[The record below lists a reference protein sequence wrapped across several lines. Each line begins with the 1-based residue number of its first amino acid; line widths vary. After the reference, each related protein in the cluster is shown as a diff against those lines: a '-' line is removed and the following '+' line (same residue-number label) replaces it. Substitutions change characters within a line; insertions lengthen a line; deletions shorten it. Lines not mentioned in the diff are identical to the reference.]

1 MMIKQVFKMMK
12 KSEGLIPK
20 ISKEYVPHGCF
31 EIVRS
36 VIKQN
41 IFAPIWVS
49 GLSGNGKTFG
59 VEQACAHEKRELI
72 IINISNDTS
81 EEDLIGSY
89 VLKDGDMIWS
99 DGPVLTAMRLGAVLC
114 LDEIDQARTSIMAL
128 NTIAQGKGYYI
139 KKTNEYVTPKEGFT
153 LIGTANTKGDGNGMD
168 KFAGAQIM
176 NEAFLERFSIFIE
189 QKYPHSG
196 VETKILSMHTKDK
209 KLIKDLVEIANE
221 LRKSFDSG
229 TTDFMLTTRRLV
241 HIAKNSV
248 IFADNLQAI
257 SLACARFNKEDQ
269 GVITELYK
277 AMNVEA
283 KEDSAAKKSKPKE
296 PDIWFDEFITY

>member
-1 MMIKQVFKMMK
+1 MIKKVFNMMK
-12 KSEGLIPK
+12 NNEALIPE
-20 ISKEYVPHGCF
+20 ISKSYVPHGCF
-31 EIVRS
+31 EIIRK
-36 VIKQN
+36 VIRQK
-41 IFAPIWVS
+41 IFAPVWVS

-99 DGPVLTAMRLGAVLC
+99 DGPVLTAMRKGAVLC

-139 KKTNEYVTPKEGFT
+139 KKTNEYVIPKEGFT

-189 QKYPHSG
+189 QEYPSK
-196 VETKILSMHTKDK
+196 ETETLILKMHTKDTK
-209 KLIKDLVEIANE
+209 FIKDLVDIAGE
-221 LRKSFDSG
+221 LRKSFENG

-241 HIAKNSV
+241 HIAKNST
-248 IFADNLQAI
+248 IFDDNTQAI
-257 SLACARFNKEDQ
+257 KMACARFNKEDQ
-269 GVITELYK
+269 GVIIELYS
-277 AMNVEA
+277 AMNAE
-283 KEDSAAKKSKPKE
+283 KKNVKKAIPSSYANAV
-296 PDIWFDEFITY
+296 WLDEVITY